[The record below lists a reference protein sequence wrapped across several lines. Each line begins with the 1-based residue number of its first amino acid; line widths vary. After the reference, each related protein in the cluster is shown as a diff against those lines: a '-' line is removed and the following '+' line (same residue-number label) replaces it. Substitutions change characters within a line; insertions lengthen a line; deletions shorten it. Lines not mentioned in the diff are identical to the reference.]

1 MASGYAARILTTRT
15 DEHTSS
21 PKLITTTIMGELYEK
36 YSKLF
41 HVESVP
47 VKIDNSALA
56 AKTLGLLILGKFNQT
71 SLY

>member
-1 MASGYAARILTTRT
+1 
-15 DEHTSS
+15 
-21 PKLITTTIMGELYEK
+21 MGELYEK

-71 SLY
+71 P